1 MTLEVQQGSNQD
13 IQNFGYGNFY
23 FSSPFQGQ
31 TGLEGNTSKS
41 DIFFAPLC
49 VHFSHLTL
57 KNPGAGSFHPI
68 CTSLR
73 KGEGERKEICIFSR
87 FLSLWGRCFQVEW
100 TFSKVWTEDS
110 VRSDIR
116 GGSRL
121 SSTYKPNIC
130 AGKWPVSMFV
140 ALVIWL
146 SQQRTD
152 ERWSVYRTERRDV
165 IQDYNW
171 FLNELTFPFLYQFSI
186 SLGLRSLKFREEFK
200 YDIYASLQTTFHSS
214 TEVPY
219 FYPWSI
225 IGPKGPFSFGKWA
238 SLPSQKPSSWRD

>member
-1 MTLEVQQGSNQD
+1 M
-13 IQNFGYGNFY
+13 FGNFY

-31 TGLEGNTSKS
+31 TGVEGNTSKS

-49 VHFSHLTL
+49 VPFSHLTL

-68 CTSLR
+68 CSSLR
-73 KGEGERKEICIFSR
+73 KGDGERKEICIFSR
-87 FLSLWGRCFQVEW
+87 FLSFWGRCFQVEW
-100 TFSKVWTEDS
+100 AFSKVWTEDS

-140 ALVIWL
+140 ASVIWL

-152 ERWSVYRTERRDV
+152 ERWNVYIGQRGGMLFKTIID
-165 IQDYNW
+165 
-171 FLNELTFPFLYQFSI
+171 FSI
-186 SLGLRSLKFREEFK
+186 ENKLGFLVRKSLLTESLFMVVLSKPFRPRHIIKFL
-200 YDIYASLQTTFHSS
+200 DGS
-214 TEVPY
+214 
-219 FYPWSI
+219 
-225 IGPKGPFSFGKWA
+225 
-238 SLPSQKPSSWRD
+238 